1 MLSVIAEYA
10 KDVTCILALA
20 AMLVKPFRETV
31 FGLGIVREGQQCLL
45 RSEIVRIYY
54 RHLEE
59 RKMRQYEFENL
70 AHCYKAYK
78 KLGGNSFVEH
88 IYEEMQ
94 EWTVV
99 Q

>member
-1 MLSVIAEYA
+1 MLALVAGYA
-10 KDVTCILALA
+10 KDITCIVALA
-20 AMLVKPFRETV
+20 TMLIKPFREAV
-31 FGLGIVREGQQCLL
+31 FGLSLVREGQLCLL

-54 RHLEE
+54 RHLSE
-59 RKMRQYEFENL
+59 RKLRQYEFENL
-70 AHCYKAYK
+70 AHCYKAYT
-78 KLGGNSFVEH
+78 KLGGNSFVQH